1 MKYKLIEHD
10 YGETFII
17 SESDNKEELY
27 DIKDYYE
34 KCQQISQNNVWYSIE
49 ELER

>member
-27 DIKDYYE
+27 DIKEYYDRLQE
-34 KCQQISQNNVWYSIE
+34 ITQNNVWYSIE
-49 ELER
+49 ELEK